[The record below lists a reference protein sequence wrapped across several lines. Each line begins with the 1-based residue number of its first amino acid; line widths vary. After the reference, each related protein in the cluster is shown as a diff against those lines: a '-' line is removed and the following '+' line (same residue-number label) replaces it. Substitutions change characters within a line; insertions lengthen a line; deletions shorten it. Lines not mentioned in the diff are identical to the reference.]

1 MHLENFTTASTLLG
15 VTNVDPDLAFFTVIV
30 FGLTLLILW
39 RFAWKP
45 IVEGL
50 DRREKSIADHIDQ
63 ARVDAEKAET
73 TLKEYEMKLATAAEQ
88 ATAILAEA
96 KKEAEAAK
104 DRIVPEAQ
112 DEAQNAKQ
120 RALAD
125 IESAKEQAVREL
137 AQKSVDSAVQLAG
150 ALVRKELTPDRH
162 AQLIQESL
170 DRFAGRN

>member
-1 MHLENFTTASTLLG
+1 MHLADLTTASTLLG

-50 DRREKSIADHIDQ
+50 DRREQSIADHIDQ
-63 ARVDAEKAET
+63 ARVGAEKAEA
-73 TLKEYEMKLATAAEQ
+73 TLKEYETKLATAAEQ

-104 DRIVPEAQ
+104 ERIVSEAQ
-112 DEAQNAKQ
+112 EEAQKAKQ

>member
-1 MHLENFTTASTLLG
+1 
-15 VTNVDPDLAFFTVIV
+15 
-30 FGLTLLILW
+30 
-39 RFAWKP
+39 
-45 IVEGL
+45 
-50 DRREKSIADHIDQ
+50 
-63 ARVDAEKAET
+63 
-73 TLKEYEMKLATAAEQ
+73 MKLATAAEQ

-104 DRIVPEAQ
+104 DRIVSEAQ
-112 DEAQNAKQ
+112 DEAQKAKQ

-162 AQLIQESL
+162 AQLIQE
-170 DRFAGRN
+170 